1 MNYESDSSDE
11 DVADSE
17 EDLDAKMEQQRAA
30 LRMNDTWGK
39 TKKSYYKNKEDSDS
53 EESSDG
59 DQLAEAER
67 LQKIRR

>member
-1 MNYESDSSDE
+1 
-11 DVADSE
+11 
-17 EDLDAKMEQQRAA
+17 
-30 LRMNDTWGK
+30 MNDTWGK